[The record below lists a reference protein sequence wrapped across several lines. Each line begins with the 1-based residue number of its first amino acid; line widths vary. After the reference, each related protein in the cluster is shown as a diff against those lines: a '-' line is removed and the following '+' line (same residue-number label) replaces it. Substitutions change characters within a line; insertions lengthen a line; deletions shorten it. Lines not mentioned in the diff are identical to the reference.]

1 MKRKE
6 SEKIQVLNYIKDGNV
21 LEAVKKGKN
30 ETDINWNK
38 WGENPSDIVSTD
50 ITNNYMLELLK
61 DKKNQNQHLNYAMTE
76 GVVVDAK
83 KESKDINYITNVAK
97 KLSETYI
104 NIIEKTHDNKAI
116 IYTVL
121 NTQGTG
127 MYSHQNWLCLDLY
140 SKVLYRF
147 EPSNDYPEFQTKEF
161 CQQLINF
168 LNIDVTYTLVNR
180 PLNVFSGC
188 RAVSTL
194 LASVY
199 LMGIDLKQL
208 DVFAK
213 DKTMKVPLIKPIIY
227 LLQHEMEICPQA
239 KFISRNT
246 RRQNNLSFVIL

>member
-1 MKRKE
+1 MDIKE
-6 SEKIQVLNYIKDGNV
+6 SPQKILDYIKDGKVIEVVNK
-21 LEAVKKGKN
+21 EKSKRN
-30 ETDINWNK
+30 INWKK

-50 ITNNYMLELLK
+50 ITNNYILELLK
-61 DKKNQNQHLNYAMTE
+61 EKKNQSPLINYAMTE

-83 KESKDINYITNVAK
+83 KEKKDLNFRTNVAK
-97 KLSETYI
+97 KLADTYS
-104 NIIEKTHDNKAI
+104 NIIEKTSDNKAI

-121 NTQGTG
+121 NTQGINI
-127 MYSHQNWLCLDLY
+127 YSHQNWLCLDLY
-140 SKVLYRF
+140 KNILYRF

-161 CQQLINF
+161 CQEIIKF
-168 LNIDVTYTLVNR
+168 LKIDVTYMLVNR

-208 DVFAK
+208 DVFNK
-213 DKTMKVPLIKPIIY
+213 DKNMKVPLIKPIIY
-227 LLQHEMEICPQA
+227 LLQHEMNICQNS

-246 RRQNNLSFVIL
+246 RLNNNLSFVIL